1 MDAFRSIG
9 AGAGTEP
16 AAALKTVGLTKRYF
30 NNRVVHEVSLTVP
43 WGEIYGLVGR
53 NGAGKSMLMKMV
65 CGLVLP
71 TSGSVEILG
80 QAMRPGEGHPRVGS
94 LIERPGV
101 FPGMT
106 AFDNVM
112 CRATVLGLANPR
124 EETRRALELVG
135 LGSERG
141 RASAFSQ
148 GMKQR
153 LGLAIA
159 LVGTPDLLVLDEPFN
174 GVDIEGTREL
184 RAAVRDLNER
194 LGVTV
199 LVSSHVI
206 DQLARLVTRYGV
218 MRHGALVHERT
229 AEEVERA
236 CVDCLCVR
244 SPTPER
250 ALAVLQEAFPRADFA
265 MERDGTLR
273 ADRDVPAQE
282 VVRALVEADVEV
294 AEASVRRGDLER
306 YFADLMGGP
315 ASGGPSEGSHGGGGR
330 DA

>member
-1 MDAFRSIG
+1 MDAPRNIG
-9 AGAGTEP
+9 AAAEP
-16 AAALKTVGLTKRYF
+16 TAALKTLGLTKRYF
-30 NNRVVHEVSLTVP
+30 NNCVVHEVSLTVAR
-43 WGEIYGLVGR
+43 GEIYGLVGR
-53 NGAGKSMLMKMV
+53 NGAGKSTLMKMV

-80 QAMRPGEGHPRVGS
+80 QAMRLGEGHPRVGS

-124 EETRRALELVG
+124 EETRRALELVDLAG
-135 LGSERG
+135 ERG
-141 RASAFSQ
+141 RASSFSQ

-174 GVDIEGTREL
+174 GIDIEGTREL
-184 RAAVRDLNER
+184 RATVRDLSER

-206 DQLARLVTRYGV
+206 GQLARIVTRYGV
-218 MRHGALVHERT
+218 MRRGALVCEQA

-236 CVDCLCVR
+236 CIDCLCVR

-250 ALAVLQEAFPRADFA
+250 ALAVLQEAFPRAGFA
-265 MERDGTLR
+265 MDRDGALL
-273 ADRDVPAQE
+273 ADRDVPTRE

-294 AEASVRRGDLER
+294 TEASVRHGDLER
-306 YFADLMGGP
+306 YFADLMGGK
-315 ASGGPSEGSHGGGGR
+315 ASGGSSEGSRGGGC

>member
-1 MDAFRSIG
+1 MD
-9 AGAGTEP
+9 TP
-16 AAALKTVGLTKRYF
+16 ARAALKTVGLTKRYF
-30 NNRVVHEVSLTVP
+30 NNRVVHDVNLAIP
-43 WGEIYGLVGR
+43 RGEIYGLVGR
-53 NGAGKSMLMKMV
+53 NGAGKSTLMKMV

-80 QAMRPGEGHPRVGS
+80 QVMRPGEGHPRVGS
-94 LIERPGV
+94 LIERPGI

-112 CRATVLGLANPR
+112 CRAIVLGLANPR
-124 EETRRALELVG
+124 EEVRRSLELVG
-135 LGSERG
+135 LEGERERAGS
-141 RASAFSQ
+141 FSE

-159 LVGTPDLLVLDEPFN
+159 LVGTPDLLILDEPFN

-184 RAAVRDLNER
+184 RATVRDLCER

-206 DQLARLVTRYGV
+206 DQLARLVTRFGV
-218 MRHGALVHERT
+218 MRHGALVCEQT
-229 AEEVERA
+229 ADEVERA

-250 ALAVLQEAFPRADFA
+250 ALAVLQEAFPRAGFV
-265 MERDGTLR
+265 MERDGTVLVG
-273 ADRDVPAQE
+273 ADIAAGDVA
-282 VVRALVEADVEV
+282 RTLVGADVEV
-294 AEASVRRGDLER
+294 TELSVRRGDLER
-306 YFADLMGGP
+306 YFADLMSGAPGVPVDVSREGG
-315 ASGGPSEGSHGGGGR
+315 
-330 DA
+330 DADA